1 MKPFN
6 LEAALNG
13 AKVVT
18 RGGKPVT
25 ELMKFTT
32 VRPYNLVAA
41 IGGFLFEFTET
52 GNINDNKI
60 NHVYDL
66 FMAD

>member
-6 LEAALNG
+6 LQAALNG

-18 RGGKPVT
+18 RDGKPVT

-32 VRPYNLVAA
+32 PRPYNLVAA
-41 IGGFLFEFTET
+41 IGGFLFELTET
-52 GNINDNKI
+52 GNLNDNKI
-60 NHVYDL
+60 DSPYDL